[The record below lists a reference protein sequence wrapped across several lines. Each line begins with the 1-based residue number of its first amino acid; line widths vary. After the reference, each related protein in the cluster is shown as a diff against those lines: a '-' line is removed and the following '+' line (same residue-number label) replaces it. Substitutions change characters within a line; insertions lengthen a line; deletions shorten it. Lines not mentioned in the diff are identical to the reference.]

1 MRRLKVLYL
10 PLVTVPPEYQE
21 AVVTAIGDRHD
32 LTIYDFDK
40 SLPEQFKNQEVVV
53 DLGGSVGTKEMY
65 DAANDAKLW
74 QIMGTGL
81 DHVDIPYMKSK
92 SFMISNCP
100 GQFSSVALAECA
112 MMYILM
118 LSRRYAE
125 SVEHFVAG
133 QLYQP
138 LGYTIDGTVLG
149 LIGFGASAQE
159 LARRAKP
166 FGMRIMAIDVRPI
179 EPEILDEIQPDFLGG
194 PDDMDRV
201 VAESDYLSLHLHLN
215 DDTRH
220 IIDARRIELMK
231 PTASLINVAR
241 GALIDEEAMHDALVR
256 KRIAGAGLDA
266 FATEPPDA
274 SLPVYRLPNVI
285 VTPHISGGTDGTA
298 RARAGAAFENIDRIA
313 QGLEPLYRVDG

>member
-21 AVVTAIGDRHD
+21 SVVTAIGDRHD
-32 LTIYDFDK
+32 LTIYDFDQPL
-40 SLPEQFKNQEVVV
+40 SGQFKDQVVVV

-65 DAANDAKLW
+65 DAAKDTKLW

-81 DHVDIPYMKSK
+81 DHLDLPYMKSK

-125 SVEHFVAG
+125 SVENFNAG
-133 QLYQP
+133 RLYQP
-138 LGYTIDGTVLG
+138 LGYTLDGTVLG

-159 LARRAKP
+159 LARRVKP

-179 EPEILDEIQPDFLGG
+179 EPDILDEIQPDFLGG

-215 DDTRH
+215 DETRH

-241 GALIDEEAMHDALVR
+241 GALVDEEAMYDALLR
-256 KRIAGAGLDA
+256 ERIAGAGLDA
-266 FATEPPDA
+266 FAAEPPDA

-298 RARAGAAFENIDRIA
+298 RARAGAASENIDRIA